1 MAPEASGCKALPPL
15 PPSKGTA
22 RPHIPATPPGMAP
35 ESSLAHLAET
45 PATPD
50 QTAPQGI
57 THAPYAFIALAAL
70 AGAVLIV
77 TLLGGTIARGTQ
89 FDFDHAIMLALRT
102 AGDPSTPI
110 GPSWL
115 QGSMIDITALGGGTV
130 LTLVVALTVGFL
142 LACRHVLTA
151 VLVLGGTI
159 SGSLAISLGKQLIGR
174 DRPGLVDHLV
184 EVASASFPSGHAGNS
199 AIVYLTIALAVMQI
213 VPRRMARWFLF
224 GATIALVLMIGASR
238 VYLGVH
244 WPSDVLA
251 GWSAGALWALSWWAL
266 GAWLRLRHDAH

>member
-1 MAPEASGCKALPPL
+1 MP
-15 PPSKGTA
+15 
-22 RPHIPATPPGMAP
+22 P
-35 ESSLAHLAET
+35 ESPLEQLAAT

-50 QTAPQGI
+50 QTAPGGI
-57 THAPYAFIALAAL
+57 SHPPYVFIALAAL

-102 AGDPSTPI
+102 PGDQSVPI

-115 QGSMIDITALGGGTV
+115 QGAMIDITALGGGTV
-130 LTLVVALTVGFL
+130 LTLIVVLALGFL
-142 LACRHVLTA
+142 VACRHFLTA
-151 VLVLGGTI
+151 ALVLGGTV
-159 SGSLAISLGKQLIGR
+159 SGSLAISLGKQLVGR
-174 DRPGLVDHLV
+174 DRPALVDHLV

-199 AIVYLTIALAVMQI
+199 AIIYFTITLMVMQI
-213 VPRRMARWFLF
+213 VPRAAARWYLF
-224 GATIALVLMIGASR
+224 GATIVLVGLIGFSR

-251 GWSAGALWALSWWAL
+251 GWSAGILWAFAWWAL
-266 GAWLRLRHDAH
+266 GSWLRLRRHS